1 MRGGTTAVKNIQY
14 EGYLGRRMTKE
25 EAKKRISRVVA
36 VELTQVEREVLV
48 SYYLREMNIPTI
60 ARERGVNK
68 SSVCRALRRAEN
80 KLKRYLKY

>member
-1 MRGGTTAVKNIQY
+1 MKNIQY
-14 EGYLGRRMTKE
+14 EGYLGRRMTKD

-36 VELTQVEREVLV
+36 EELTQVEREVLV

-68 SSVCRALRRAEN
+68 STVCRTLQRAEE
-80 KLKRYLKY
+80 KLKQYLKY

>member
-1 MRGGTTAVKNIQY
+1 MKNIQY

-36 VELTQVEREVLV
+36 EELTQVEREVLV

>member
-1 MRGGTTAVKNIQY
+1 MKNIQY
-14 EGYLGRRMTKE
+14 EGYLGRRMTKD

-36 VELTQVEREVLV
+36 EELTQVEREVLV

-68 SSVCRALRRAEN
+68 SSVCRALHRAEA

>member
-1 MRGGTTAVKNIQY
+1 MKNIQY

-36 VELTQVEREVLV
+36 EELTQVEREVLV

-68 SSVCRALRRAEN
+68 SSVCRALRRAEK

>member
-1 MRGGTTAVKNIQY
+1 MKNIQY

-25 EAKKRISRVVA
+25 EAKKRISRVVEE
-36 VELTQVEREVLV
+36 ELTQVEREVLV

-68 SSVCRALRRAEN
+68 SSVCRALRRAEK